1 MGSDP
6 PKLPAL
12 GKTAMEADRRHSL
25 RFPLKFPVR
34 LSWVDEKGKE
44 HRARARAVDLS
55 SSGIF
60 IPLTKSLPVNQALR
74 ISVTWPVRDGGNSLD
89 LICEGHVVRAVQRGR
104 TKGVAAAID
113 KYSLAPKPKKTAK
126 QRKR

>member
-1 MGSDP
+1 MG
-6 PKLPAL
+6 A
-12 GKTAMEADRRHSL
+12 ERRNSL

-34 LSWVDEKGKE
+34 LSWVDKKGKE
-44 HRARARAVDLS
+44 HQARARAVDLS

-60 IPLTKSLPVNQALR
+60 IPLTKSLSVNQSLR
-74 ISVTWPVRDGGNSLD
+74 ISVTWPVRDAGNSLD

-113 KYSLAPKPKKTAK
+113 KYSLAPKSVLKSKKTTK